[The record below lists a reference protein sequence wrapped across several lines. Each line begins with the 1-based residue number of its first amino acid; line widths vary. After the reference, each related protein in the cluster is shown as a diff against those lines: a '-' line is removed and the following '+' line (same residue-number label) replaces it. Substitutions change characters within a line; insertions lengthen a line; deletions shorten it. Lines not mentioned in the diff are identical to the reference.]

1 MHSAPCM
8 KPAQTPARRPRSRL
22 HPAQHACP
30 AEAPLPCAGLCTAA
44 PALLTSPALHQLR
57 TPVTAGVVH
66 LVMEVCNGPTLQ
78 RVLDK
83 RGALSEPETRSIM
96 RQLVDAI
103 VHLHARRL
111 KSSLPCSL
119 AG

>member
-8 KPAQTPARRPRSRL
+8 RPIQNLLYVHALVCALRSTPALHRPRCSARASL
-22 HPAQHACP
+22 I
-30 AEAPLPCAGLCTAA
+30 TA
-44 PALLTSPALHQLR
+44 PALHPLR
-57 TPVTAGVVH
+57 TPVAAGVVH
-66 LVMEVCNGPTLQ
+66 LVMELCNGPTLQ
-78 RVLDK
+78 WVLDK

-96 RQLVDAI
+96 RQLVEAV

-119 AG
+119 SG

>member
-1 MHSAPCM
+1 M
-8 KPAQTPARRPRSRL
+8 
-22 HPAQHACP
+22 
-30 AEAPLPCAGLCTAA
+30 GLCTA
-44 PALLTSPALHQLR
+44 PALLTAPALHPLR
-57 TPVTAGVVH
+57 TPVTAGIVH

-96 RQLVDAI
+96 RQLVEAV

-111 KSSLPCSL
+111 KSSLPSSL
-119 AG
+119 AGWPWLALGRSSSHRLAPALRMRRSCHCRLPA

>member
-1 MHSAPCM
+1 
-8 KPAQTPARRPRSRL
+8 
-22 HPAQHACP
+22 
-30 AEAPLPCAGLCTAA
+30 
-44 PALLTSPALHQLR
+44 
-57 TPVTAGVVH
+57 
-66 LVMEVCNGPTLQ
+66 MEVCNGPTLQ

-96 RQLVDAI
+96 RQLVDAV

-111 KSSLPCSL
+111 KSCLPGSL

>member
-1 MHSAPCM
+1 M
-8 KPAQTPARRPRSRL
+8 KPIQTPDRHARSRL
-22 HPAQHACP
+22 HPAQHARS
-30 AEAPLPCAGLCTAA
+30 AQAPLLCTGLCTAA
-44 PALLTSPALHQLR
+44 PTLLTAPALLLLR

-111 KSSLPCSL
+111 RSSLPCSL